1 MVNYYFSL
9 STFDNI
15 DINTK
20 KLEEIDKFTKNF
32 KNEEELKLYL
42 YKKNKIKLSDLNKR
56 IIIYY
61 KYNKKINNLDIIYKN
76 DYKFLDPHYLRAYII
91 GNNDLNMLKKIYNH
105 LYYNKSQEENLNALR
120 YYINHTYD
128 NKLLINSINGIIYK
142 EAKRYK
148 ALRDL
153 VFVVKK
159 EQIKEEV
166 KTKQLNFFDK

>member
-61 KYNKKINNLDIIYKN
+61 KYNKKINNLEIIHKN
-76 DYKFLDPHYLRAYII
+76 DYKFLHQHY
-91 GNNDLNMLKKIYNH
+91 
-105 LYYNKSQEENLNALR
+105 
-120 YYINHTYD
+120 
-128 NKLLINSINGIIYK
+128 
-142 EAKRYK
+142 
-148 ALRDL
+148 
-153 VFVVKK
+153 
-159 EQIKEEV
+159 
-166 KTKQLNFFDK
+166 